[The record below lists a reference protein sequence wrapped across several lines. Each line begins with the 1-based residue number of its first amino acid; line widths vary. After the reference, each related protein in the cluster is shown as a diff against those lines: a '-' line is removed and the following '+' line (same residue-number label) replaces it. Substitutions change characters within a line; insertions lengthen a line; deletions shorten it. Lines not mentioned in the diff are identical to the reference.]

1 MANNDVI
8 NIDAW
13 LQPSRFK
20 RWVWGLGGVGF
31 GLMLAP
37 LALSFHY
44 QLLVAVLAAVLMWFG
59 QIFSHHL
66 IACAT
71 LTQHQ
76 ASQRPYGASNR
87 TAERYQFLSWQL
99 QLVQGRFL
107 IPWQQKQDI
116 WHATLLTVSDVG
128 VAVILQFA
136 ISQPLP
142 KTIKIMVWQDQVDQE
157 NWRQLKILAR

>member
-1 MANNDVI
+1 
-8 NIDAW
+8 
-13 LQPSRFK
+13 
-20 RWVWGLGGVGF
+20 
-31 GLMLAP
+31 MLAP

-76 ASQRPYGASNR
+76 ASQRPYGASKR

-99 QLVQGRFL
+99 QLVQVQVPSVFRLFQL
-107 IPWQQKQDI
+107 VTLQLQQ
-116 WHATLLTVSDVG
+116 V
-128 VAVILQFA
+128 
-136 ISQPLP
+136 
-142 KTIKIMVWQDQVDQE
+142 
-157 NWRQLKILAR
+157 